1 MTRAER
7 RELKKKQAAE
17 KAKKAGG
24 EDEDDD
30 EDLINP
36 NHVTKKMNISDL
48 NAPRELTRRERYC
61 SPMCETRQFAH
72 IYNRE
77 AKEKKEAQDRYW
89 KVCAMLHC
97 DPGPRPMHH
106 SFMFKARPSRRRPIL
121 HV

>member
-17 KAKKAGG
+17 KAKKAAG

-61 SPMCETRQFAH
+61 SPICETRQFAY
-72 IYNRE
+72 IYDRE
-77 AKEKKEAQDRYW
+77 AKEKKEAQDRY
-89 KVCAMLHC
+89 
-97 DPGPRPMHH
+97 
-106 SFMFKARPSRRRPIL
+106 
-121 HV
+121 